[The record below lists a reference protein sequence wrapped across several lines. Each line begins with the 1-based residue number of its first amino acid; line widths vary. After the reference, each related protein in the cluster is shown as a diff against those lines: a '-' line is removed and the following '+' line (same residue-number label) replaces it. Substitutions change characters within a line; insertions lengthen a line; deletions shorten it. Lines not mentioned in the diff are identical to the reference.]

1 MELKV
6 LGRSDLKKVLDMRSV
21 VEGVKTVYGLK
32 AKGDTEVWP
41 LVAYE
46 FAKQEA
52 VMDIR
57 SGAVLGSEQLHG
69 LKMLNNFPHNR
80 EKGIPVFTGMLMV
93 FDSETGLPLGVMDA
107 SYITGMRTGAA
118 GAVGAS
124 ILARKDSTVLT
135 VLGAGRQAMFQIAAV
150 TVTMPNIKTVYI
162 ADELDK
168 ENEKNFAGLCRENLK
183 TQFGIDAADV
193 AFLPAGSLAEAVAA
207 SDVVI
212 TVTPSRKPVIMKEWV
227 KPGTHFSCI
236 GADMEGKEEI
246 DPEIFRNAKVFA
258 DDKEQCIR
266 VGEMEIP
273 VKSGVIS
280 RDDIRGEIGQVITG
294 QIEGRTN
301 DDEITVFD
309 ATGLALL
316 DLVTGKKALDGA
328 WEKDIGLTAD
338 I

>member
-124 ILARKDSTVLT
+124 VLARKDSTVLT
-135 VLGAGRQAMFQIAAV
+135 VLGAGRQAMVAS
-150 TVTMPNIKTVYI
+150 
-162 ADELDK
+162 ELFRPQRALPL
-168 ENEKNFAGLCRENLK
+168 EGRGRRTQHYAGTPRRR
-183 TQFGIDAADV
+183 GIDL
-193 AFLPAGSLAEAVAA
+193 FPHH
-207 SDVVI
+207 
-212 TVTPSRKPVIMKEWV
+212 R
-227 KPGTHFSCI
+227 
-236 GADMEGKEEI
+236 
-246 DPEIFRNAKVFA
+246 
-258 DDKEQCIR
+258 
-266 VGEMEIP
+266 EMN
-273 VKSGVIS
+273 G
-280 RDDIRGEIGQVITG
+280 
-294 QIEGRTN
+294 
-301 DDEITVFD
+301 
-309 ATGLALL
+309 
-316 DLVTGKKALDGA
+316 GKK
-328 WEKDIGLTAD
+328 
-338 I
+338 

>member
-1 MELKV
+1 M
-6 LGRSDLKKVLDMRSV
+6 
-21 VEGVKTVYGLK
+21 
-32 AKGDTEVWP
+32 
-41 LVAYE
+41 
-46 FAKQEA
+46 
-52 VMDIR
+52 
-57 SGAVLGSEQLHG
+57 
-69 LKMLNNFPHNR
+69 
-80 EKGIPVFTGMLMV
+80 
-93 FDSETGLPLGVMDA
+93 
-107 SYITGMRTGAA
+107 
-118 GAVGAS
+118 
-124 ILARKDSTVLT
+124 
-135 VLGAGRQAMFQIAAV
+135 
-150 TVTMPNIKTVYI
+150 
-162 ADELDK
+162 
-168 ENEKNFAGLCRENLK
+168 CRENLK

-193 AFLPAGSLAEAVAA
+193 AFLPAGSLAESVAA

>member
-1 MELKV
+1 
-6 LGRSDLKKVLDMRSV
+6 MR
-21 VEGVKTVYGLK
+21 
-32 AKGDTEVWP
+32 
-41 LVAYE
+41 
-46 FAKQEA
+46 
-52 VMDIR
+52 
-57 SGAVLGSEQLHG
+57 EQRE
-69 LKMLNNFPHNR
+69 LNNFPHNR
-80 EKGIPVFTGMLMV
+80 EKGI
-93 FDSETGLPLGVMDA
+93 
-107 SYITGMRTGAA
+107 
-118 GAVGAS
+118 
-124 ILARKDSTVLT
+124 
-135 VLGAGRQAMFQIAAV
+135 
-150 TVTMPNIKTVYI
+150 
-162 ADELDK
+162 
-168 ENEKNFAGLCRENLK
+168 
-183 TQFGIDAADV
+183 
-193 AFLPAGSLAEAVAA
+193 
-207 SDVVI
+207 
-212 TVTPSRKPVIMKEWV
+212 PVIMKEWV